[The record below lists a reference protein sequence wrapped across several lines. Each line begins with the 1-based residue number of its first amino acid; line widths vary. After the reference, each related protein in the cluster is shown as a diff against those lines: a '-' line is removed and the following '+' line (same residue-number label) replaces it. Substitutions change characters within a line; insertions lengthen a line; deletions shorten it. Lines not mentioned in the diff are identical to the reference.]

1 MYAKEEGI
9 IHNLNEIAD
18 MQGEVAKEAMANGHM
33 DTATLSL
40 IIAKTATE
48 AAEIIEKQAHELE
61 VLRAQQTKEN
71 SPATNIGKRVRLTVA
86 DDKVYIIV
94 AEDQEKLLIKTISAS
109 PLWKLIKKKSTSLTD
124 GITQWR
130 S

>member
-18 MQGEVAKEAMANGHM
+18 MQGEAAKEAMANGHM

-48 AAEIIEKQAHELE
+48 AAEIIEKQAAELE
-61 VLRAQQTKEN
+61 VIRAQQTKEN
-71 SPATNIGKRVRLTVA
+71 SPATNIGKRVRLAVA
-86 DDKVYIIV
+86 DDKIYIIV
-94 AEDQEKLLIKTISAS
+94 AESKDQEKLLIKEISAN
-109 PLWKLIKKKSTSLTD
+109 PALEANKKEVRFID
-124 GITQWR
+124 
-130 S
+130 

>member
-18 MQGEVAKEAMANGHM
+18 VQGEVAKEAMANGHM

-48 AAEIIEKQAHELE
+48 AAEIIEKQAAELE
-61 VLRAQQTKEN
+61 VIRAQQTKEN
-71 SPATNIGKRVRLTVA
+71 SPATNIGKRVRLAVA
-86 DDKVYIIV
+86 DDKIYIIV
-94 AEDQEKLLIKTISAS
+94 AESKDQEKLLIKEISTNPA
-109 PLWKLIKKKSTSLTD
+109 LEANKKEVRFID
-124 GITQWR
+124 
-130 S
+130 

>member
-71 SPATNIGKRVRLTVA
+71 
-86 DDKVYIIV
+86 
-94 AEDQEKLLIKTISAS
+94 
-109 PLWKLIKKKSTSLTD
+109 
-124 GITQWR
+124 
-130 S
+130 

>member
-18 MQGEVAKEAMANGHM
+18 MQGEIAKEAMANGHM

-48 AAEIIEKQAHELE
+48 AAEIIEKQAAELE
-61 VLRAQQTKEN
+61 VIRAQQTKEN
-71 SPATNIGKRVRLTVA
+71 SPATNIGKRVRLAVA
-86 DDKVYIIV
+86 DDKIYIIV
-94 AEDQEKLLIKTISAS
+94 AESKDQEKLLIKEISAN
-109 PLWKLIKKKSTSLTD
+109 PALEANKKEVRFID
-124 GITQWR
+124 
-130 S
+130 

>member
-9 IHNLNEIAD
+9 IHNLNEIAG

-48 AAEIIEKQAHELE
+48 AAEIIEKQAAELE
-61 VLRAQQTKEN
+61 VIRAQQTKEN
-71 SPATNIGKRVRLTVA
+71 SPATNIGKRVRLAVA
-86 DDKVYIIV
+86 DDKIYIIV
-94 AEDQEKLLIKTISAS
+94 AESKDQEKLLIKEI
-109 PLWKLIKKKSTSLTD
+109 
-124 GITQWR
+124 
-130 S
+130 

>member
-61 VLRAQQTKEN
+61 VLRAQRTKEN

-94 AEDQEKLLIKTISAS
+94 AEDQEKLSIKTISAS
-109 PLWKLIKKKSTSLTD
+109 PALEVNKKEVHFID
-124 GITQWR
+124 
-130 S
+130 

>member
-48 AAEIIEKQAHELE
+48 TAEIIEKQAAELE
-61 VLRAQQTKEN
+61 VIRAQQTKEN
-71 SPATNIGKRVRLTVA
+71 SPATNIGKRVRLAVA
-86 DDKVYIIV
+86 DDKIYIIV
-94 AEDQEKLLIKTISAS
+94 AESKDQEKLLIKEISAN
-109 PLWKLIKKKSTSLTD
+109 PALEANKKEVRFID
-124 GITQWR
+124 
-130 S
+130 

>member
-33 DTATLSL
+33 NTATLSL

-48 AAEIIEKQAHELE
+48 AAEIIEKQAAELE
-61 VLRAQQTKEN
+61 VIRAQQTKEN
-71 SPATNIGKRVRLTVA
+71 SPATNIGKRVRLAVA
-86 DDKVYIIV
+86 DDKIYIIV
-94 AEDQEKLLIKTISAS
+94 AESKDQEKLLIKEISAN
-109 PLWKLIKKKSTSLTD
+109 PALEANKKEVRFID
-124 GITQWR
+124 
-130 S
+130 

>member
-48 AAEIIEKQAHELE
+48 AAEIIEKQAAELE
-61 VLRAQQTKEN
+61 VIRAQQTKEN
-71 SPATNIGKRVRLTVA
+71 SPATNIGKRVRLAVA
-86 DDKVYIIV
+86 DNKIYIIV
-94 AEDQEKLLIKTISAS
+94 AESKDQEKLLIKEISAN
-109 PLWKLIKKKSTSLTD
+109 PALEANKKEVRFID
-124 GITQWR
+124 
-130 S
+130 

>member
-40 IIAKTATE
+40 IIAKIATE
-48 AAEIIEKQAHELE
+48 AAEIIEKQAAELE
-61 VLRAQQTKEN
+61 VIRAQQTKEN
-71 SPATNIGKRVRLTVA
+71 SPATNIGKRVRLAVA
-86 DDKVYIIV
+86 DDKIYIIV
-94 AEDQEKLLIKTISAS
+94 AESKDQEKLLIKEISAN
-109 PLWKLIKKKSTSLTD
+109 PALEANKKEVRFID
-124 GITQWR
+124 
-130 S
+130 

>member
-109 PLWKLIKKKSTSLTD
+109 PALEVNKKEVHFID
-124 GITQWR
+124 
-130 S
+130 

>member
-48 AAEIIEKQAHELE
+48 AAEIIKKQAAELE
-61 VLRAQQTKEN
+61 VIRAQQTKEN
-71 SPATNIGKRVRLTVA
+71 SPATNIGKRVRLAVA
-86 DDKVYIIV
+86 DDKIYIIV
-94 AEDQEKLLIKTISAS
+94 AELQQLIQQQNKLH
-109 PLWKLIKKKSTSLTD
+109 
-124 GITQWR
+124 
-130 S
+130 

>member
-48 AAEIIEKQAHELE
+48 AAEIIEKQAAELE
-61 VLRAQQTKEN
+61 VIRAQQTKEN
-71 SPATNIGKRVRLTVA
+71 SPATNIGKRVRLAVA
-86 DDKVYIIV
+86 DDKIYIIV
-94 AEDQEKLLIKTISAS
+94 AESKDQEKLLIKEISAN
-109 PLWKLIKKKSTSLTD
+109 PALEANKKEVRFID
-124 GITQWR
+124 
-130 S
+130 

>member
-1 MYAKEEGI
+1 MYAKQEGI

-48 AAEIIEKQAHELE
+48 AAEIIEKQAAELE
-61 VLRAQQTKEN
+61 VIRAQQTKEN
-71 SPATNIGKRVRLTVA
+71 SPATNIGKRVRLAVA
-86 DDKVYIIV
+86 DDKIYIIV
-94 AEDQEKLLIKTISAS
+94 AESKDQEKLLIKEISAN
-109 PLWKLIKKKSTSLTD
+109 PALEANKKEVRFID
-124 GITQWR
+124 
-130 S
+130 

>member
-1 MYAKEEGI
+1 MYSKEEGI

-48 AAEIIEKQAHELE
+48 AAEIIEKQAAELE
-61 VLRAQQTKEN
+61 VIRAQQTKEN
-71 SPATNIGKRVRLTVA
+71 SPATNIGKRVRLAVA
-86 DDKVYIIV
+86 DDKIYIIV
-94 AEDQEKLLIKTISAS
+94 AESKDQEKLLIKEISAN
-109 PLWKLIKKKSTSLTD
+109 PALEANKKEVRFID
-124 GITQWR
+124 
-130 S
+130 

>member
-48 AAEIIEKQAHELE
+48 AAEIIEKQAAELE
-61 VLRAQQTKEN
+61 VIRAQQTKKN
-71 SPATNIGKRVRLTVA
+71 SPATNIGKRVRLAVA
-86 DDKVYIIV
+86 DDKIYIIV
-94 AEDQEKLLIKTISAS
+94 AESKDQEKLLIKEISAN
-109 PLWKLIKKKSTSLTD
+109 PALEANKKEVRFID
-124 GITQWR
+124 
-130 S
+130 

>member
-48 AAEIIEKQAHELE
+48 AAEIIEKQAAELE
-61 VLRAQQTKEN
+61 VIRAQQTKEN
-71 SPATNIGKRVRLTVA
+71 SPATNIGKRVRLAVA
-86 DDKVYIIV
+86 DDKIYIIA
-94 AEDQEKLLIKTISAS
+94 AESKDQEKLLIKEISAN
-109 PLWKLIKKKSTSLTD
+109 PALEANKKEVRFID
-124 GITQWR
+124 
-130 S
+130 

>member
-48 AAEIIEKQAHELE
+48 AAEIIEKQAAELE
-61 VLRAQQTKEN
+61 VIRAQQTKEN
-71 SPATNIGKRVRLTVA
+71 SPATNIGKRVRLAVA
-86 DDKVYIIV
+86 DDKIYIIV
-94 AEDQEKLLIKTISAS
+94 AEAKDQEKLLIKEISAN
-109 PLWKLIKKKSTSLTD
+109 PALEANKKEVRFID
-124 GITQWR
+124 
-130 S
+130 

>member
-48 AAEIIEKQAHELE
+48 AAEIIEKQAAELE
-61 VLRAQQTKEN
+61 VIRAQQTKEN
-71 SPATNIGKRVRLTVA
+71 SPATNIGKRVRLAVA
-86 DDKVYIIV
+86 DDKIYIIV
-94 AEDQEKLLIKTISAS
+94 AESKDQEKLLIKEISAN
-109 PLWKLIKKKSTSLTD
+109 PALEANKKEARFID
-124 GITQWR
+124 
-130 S
+130 

>member
-33 DTATLSL
+33 DTA
-40 IIAKTATE
+40 KTATE

-61 VLRAQQTKEN
+61 VLRAQRTKEN

-109 PLWKLIKKKSTSLTD
+109 PALEVNKKEVHFID
-124 GITQWR
+124 
-130 S
+130 